1 MSDIV
6 SPLLSVITP
15 VCPMYISRSLPFHA
29 ASSSSLSSAKGSS
42 VQPIYESGVCT
53 SSQPSRLL
61 SILTGV
67 PISACVAI
75 SAACEGLVLILHT
88 LTDVRAHGFST
99 TTGSGNRVMLS
110 AKVTPD
116 SSSISM
122 TALLA
127 SGRFVSPLTV
137 RLPPSETTRVTSQI
151 DSARCGTISAA
162 IASSFSVNSAG
173 TSFFWQPAN

>member
-1 MSDIV
+1 MSDTV

-15 VCPMYISRSLPFHA
+15 VCPRYISRSLPFHTV
-29 ASSSSLSSAKGSS
+29 SSSSLSSAAGSS
-42 VQPIYESGVCT
+42 VQPIYESGVCI
-53 SSQPSRLL
+53 SSQSSCLL

-75 SAACEGLVLILHT
+75 SAECAGLDLILHT
-88 LTDVRAHGFST
+88 LTDIRAHGFST
-99 TTGSGNRVMLS
+99 TAGSGKRVMLS

-116 SSSISM
+116 FSSISM

-127 SGRFVSPLTV
+127 SGRFVSPLAV
-137 RLPPSETTRVTSQI
+137 RMPPSDITRLTSQS
-151 DSARCGTISAA
+151 DSACWGTISVS

-173 TSFFWQPAN
+173 TSFF